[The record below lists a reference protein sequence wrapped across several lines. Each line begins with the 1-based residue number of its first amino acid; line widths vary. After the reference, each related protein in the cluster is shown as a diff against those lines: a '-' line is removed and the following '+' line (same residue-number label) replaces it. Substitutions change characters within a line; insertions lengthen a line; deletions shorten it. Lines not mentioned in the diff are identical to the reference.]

1 MPESISHFLKHV
13 QIKPVR
19 EGQSEA
25 DVYRCYDLK
34 TGRGISDICF
44 LRRQKEKYY
53 VQTNYYTD
61 PCRLARLAAE
71 GIKMLVQMDISDC
84 PADGQVAGKINIVRM
99 PFLCSGNI
107 WGSGK

>member
-44 LRRQKEKYY
+44 LKRQKEKYY
-53 VQTNYYTD
+53 NIILT
-61 PCRLARLAAE
+61 C
-71 GIKMLVQMDISDC
+71 
-84 PADGQVAGKINIVRM
+84 ADWQGWQQRGLR
-99 PFLCSGNI
+99 C
-107 WGSGK
+107 